1 VPDYPPLST
10 RVIGETERAL
20 GALLAPLLAEAE
32 LTFLQ
37 WVVLTLTTPGGKSA
51 PRITRNQL
59 VERITNARK
68 VDVADV
74 SAAIS
79 ELENAAAL
87 VTTGGQVT
95 LTDVGQAS
103 YNQVRARVDEVTDYV
118 FDLPA
123 EDLAAAGRVLA
134 TITARADTVLA
145 NTGTANTGPA
155 SR

>member
-1 VPDYPPLST
+1 MPDYPPLST
-10 RVIGETERAL
+10 SLIGETESAL

-37 WVVLTLTTPGGKSA
+37 WVVLSLTTADGASSPGIG
-51 PRITRNQL
+51 RDQL
-59 VERITNARK
+59 VDRITNVRK
-68 VDVADV
+68 LDAADV

-95 LTDVGQAS
+95 LTDVGQAR
-103 YNQVRARVDEVTDYV
+103 YDQVRARVEEITDYV

-123 EDLAAAGRVLA
+123 DDLATAGRVLA
-134 TITARADTVLA
+134 TITARANTVLA
-145 NTGTANTGPA
+145 NTEPA
-155 SR
+155 GS